1 MPLEWFV
8 QKPWAQA
15 PSQSITCSFF
25 YSDRSLW
32 ARLSEEHS
40 KRGAFEDRHWAA
52 MIRETHKVW
61 TLDELDV
68 AVDDKSAAAADA
80 FVAVLVAPCR
90 LLAEALEAVV
100 QDDLRARRRRDSR
113 RAPCGQQH
121 LPLIQTVV
129 RNLCGGVVAQRRRG
143 AARDGVEERREP
155 VAHVEE

>member
-1 MPLEWFV
+1 
-8 QKPWAQA
+8 
-15 PSQSITCSFF
+15 
-25 YSDRSLW
+25 
-32 ARLSEEHS
+32 
-40 KRGAFEDRHWAA
+40 

-68 AVDDKSAAAADA
+68 AVDDKSAAATDT

-90 LLAEALEAVV
+90 LLAEALEAMV
-100 QDDLRARRRRDSR
+100 QNNLRARRWRGSR

-129 RNLCGGVVAQRRRG
+129 RNLRGGVVAQRRRG
-143 AARDGVEERREP
+143 AARDGVEERWEP